1 MTLLEDKIKSILKE
15 KISGTDIFLVDIQ
28 VKNNDNIFIFLDS
41 EKGLNINQCAAI
53 SKFIEINLDREKK
66 DFSLEVSSAGL
77 DLPLKILKQ
86 YKKYLNWDL
95 EIITLN
101 GEKIEANLSKVYE
114 DGIKI
119 SYKIKEKIKNKKV
132 FSNKEKELK
141 FNEIKTTKVIPK
153 FK

>member
-1 MTLLEDKIKSILKE
+1 MKE
-15 KISGTDIFLVDIQ
+15 KISDTDIFLVDIQ
-28 VKNNDNIFIFLDS
+28 VRNNDNIFIFLDS
-41 EKGLNINQCAAI
+41 ENGLTINQCVEI
-53 SKFIEINLDREKK
+53 SKFVEMNLDREKK

-77 DLPLKILKQ
+77 DLPLKIIKQ

>member
-66 DFSLEVSSAGL
+66 
-77 DLPLKILKQ
+77 ILV
-86 YKKYLNWDL
+86 W
-95 EIITLN
+95 
-101 GEKIEANLSKVYE
+101 
-114 DGIKI
+114 
-119 SYKIKEKIKNKKV
+119 
-132 FSNKEKELK
+132 K
-141 FNEIKTTKVIPK
+141 FLLLVWIYH
-153 FK
+153 

>member
-1 MTLLEDKIKSILKE
+1 MKE
-15 KISGTDIFLVDIQ
+15 KISDTDIFLVDIQ
-28 VKNNDNIFIFLDS
+28 VRNNDNIFIFLDS
-41 EKGLNINQCAAI
+41 ENGLTINQCVEI
-53 SKFIEINLDREKK
+53 SKFVEMNLDREKK

-77 DLPLKILKQ
+77 DLPLKIIKQ

-119 SYKIKEKIKNKKV
+119 SYKIKEKVKNKKV
-132 FSNKEKELK
+132 LFNKEKELK

>member
-1 MTLLEDKIKSILKE
+1 M
-15 KISGTDIFLVDIQ
+15 
-28 VKNNDNIFIFLDS
+28 
-41 EKGLNINQCAAI
+41 
-53 SKFIEINLDREKK
+53 
-66 DFSLEVSSAGL
+66 EVSSAGL